1 MITTLDLRPDVYR
14 RAEQASAERGFTVPE
29 FLNEVIEE
37 RLAPPTGSDSQH
49 FDEEELAK
57 QRAIFRKVMR
67 ENRNIL
73 HALAQ

>member
-1 MITTLDLRPDVYR
+1 MITTLDLRPDLYR
-14 RAEQASAERGFTVPE
+14 RVEQASAERGFTVPE

-37 RLAPPTGSDSQH
+37 RLAPPTGSNSQH

-57 QRAIFRKVMR
+57 QRAAFEEVLR
-67 ENRNIL
+67 EDRNIL